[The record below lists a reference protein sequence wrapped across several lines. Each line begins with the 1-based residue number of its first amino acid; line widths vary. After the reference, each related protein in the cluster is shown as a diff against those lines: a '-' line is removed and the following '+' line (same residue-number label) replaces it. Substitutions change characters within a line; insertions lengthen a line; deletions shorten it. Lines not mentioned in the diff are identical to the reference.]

1 MIINFKI
8 SRTINVSKNVALWNT
23 WDHEHLTF
31 VHQQFGKSVILYEDS
46 NVVFIKTR
54 VQIPYTPFFMN
65 TIHTLTRLKNDNVL
79 VIDSVPFG
87 IITKLKME
95 YIELGKSK
103 TLLNNYY
110 ELHLPFIFYP
120 FKAILI
126 KLIKKWNN
134 VNWLEDLP
142 LKTRRQQA
150 LDMGFRDFYG
160 NNPSSKDHLYKVKLP
175 LPRLKD
181 SILNE
186 K

>member
-110 ELHLPFIFYP
+110 
-120 FKAILI
+120 
-126 KLIKKWNN
+126 
-134 VNWLEDLP
+134 
-142 LKTRRQQA
+142 
-150 LDMGFRDFYG
+150 
-160 NNPSSKDHLYKVKLP
+160 
-175 LPRLKD
+175 
-181 SILNE
+181 
-186 K
+186 